1 MTESYDVILVG
12 LGAMGS
18 AAAHALVGRG
28 LRVLGLE
35 QFDIAHDRGSSH
47 GRSRVIRKAYFE
59 DSRYVP
65 LLHRAYDLW
74 RALEQAAGVELMRLN
89 GCLNMGPADHA
100 CILGARGSAEQH
112 GLAHEVL
119 DADEIHRHWPGL
131 RPGNEDIGIYE
142 AEGGFLIP
150 ERAVGVQVDLARAG
164 GAVIHTGEAV
174 RRWTASSGGVSVETD
189 DRRYVGGHLVITAGA
204 WLAEICAELDLPLRV
219 ERQVQTWFQP
229 KAGHV
234 FTAAR
239 MPAFIHFLGDR
250 AYYGIPMREA
260 EGMKVARHHGGQIT
274 TADAINRQVTQEDEA
289 DVRRYLARHLPD
301 ADGPLLA
308 AEVCMYTNTPDDH
321 FIVDRHPQFENVLI
335 AGGFSGHGFKFS
347 PVVGEVLAEMV
358 SVHRVGEG
366 MELFSLRRFTGR
378 G

>member
-1 MTESYDVILVG
+1 MAESYDVIVVG

-18 AAAHALVGRG
+18 AAAHAITRRG

-35 QFDIAHDRGSSH
+35 QFEIAHDRGSSH

-65 LLHRAYDLW
+65 LLHRAYDMW
-74 RALEQAAGVELMRLN
+74 RELEQAAGVELMRLN
-89 GCLNMGPADHA
+89 GCLNIGPAGHE
-100 CILGARGSAEQH
+100 CIVGARGSAEQH

-119 DADEIHRHWPGL
+119 DADEIHRRWPGL
-131 RPGNEDIGIYE
+131 CPGDDDIGIYE

-150 ERAVGVQVDLARAG
+150 ERAVRVQVDLARAG

-174 RRWTASSGGVSVETD
+174 RKWSATSTGVSVETD
-189 DRRYVGGHLVITAGA
+189 DRRYSGGQLIITAGA
-204 WLAEICAELDLPLRV
+204 WLAEVAAELDLPLSV
-219 ERQVQTWFQP
+219 ERQVQTWFEP
-229 KAGHV
+229 KVAGI
-234 FTAAR
+234 FTADR
-239 MPAFIHFLGDR
+239 MPAFIHFLRDR

-274 TADAINRQVTQEDEA
+274 TADAINRQVTKEDEA

-301 ADGPLLA
+301 ADGPLIA

-321 FIVDRHPQFENVLI
+321 FILDRHPHFSNVLI
-335 AGGFSGHGFKFS
+335 VGGFSGHGFKFS
-347 PVVGEVLAEMV
+347 PVVGAMLAEMV
-358 SVHRVGEG
+358 NEFRADEG
-366 MELFSLRRFTGR
+366 IELFSLRRFMA
-378 G
+378 